1 MISILD
7 AKALDGNAEHLG
19 ISVESLMENAGK
31 ELAEII
37 SDRFPSK
44 KVLFICGTG
53 NNGGD
58 GFVAARY
65 LSADATFIK
74 EPKSPLAIKN
84 SKKIKIEPYSDS
96 LIERYDVIVD
106 CLLGT
111 GIDKDIKGE
120 YARCIEGIN
129 QSGKMIISCDVPS
142 GLGMNCAVVPDMTVT
157 FHDIK
162 EGMNESN
169 CGTIIIADIG
179 IPSEAY
185 DRVGPGDM
193 VRYPKSGDNSHK
205 GQNGRLLVIGGG
217 PYIGAPAMSALA
229 AARVG
234 TDLIHIATPESSFTE
249 ISSFSPIFIMHK
261 LPGDHVTEESV
272 ETLLGLSEKCDS
284 VLIGPGLGTN
294 PSTISAVRSFCTQCK
309 KPIVIDAD
317 AITAMSGE
325 HIRRNAPTIYT
336 PHHSEYMR
344 LCGDMD
350 QMESSKELD
359 SVIVLKGER
368 DIITDGTRIRT
379 NITGNAGMTSGG
391 TGDVL
396 AGIISGL
403 LSKGME
409 PFDAG
414 CLGTYIC
421 GKAGD
426 LAFEEFSFGLL
437 ATDIIDYVAKVISK
451 ELM

>member
-120 YARCIEGIN
+120 YARCIERIN
-129 QSGKMIISCDVPS
+129 QSGKTIISCDVPS
-142 GLGMNCAVVPDMTVT
+142 GLGMNCVVVPDMTVT

-193 VRYPKSGDNSHK
+193 VRYPKSRDNSHK

-272 ETLLGLSEKCDS
+272 STLLGLSEKCDS
-284 VLIGPGLGTN
+284 VLIGPGIGTD

-325 HIRRNAPTIYT
+325 HIIRNAPTIYT

-344 LCGDMD
+344 LCGDTD

-359 SVIVLKGER
+359 SVIVLKGEK
-368 DIITDGTRIRT
+368 DIITDGMRIRT

>member
-37 SDRFPSK
+37 SNKFPSK

-142 GLGMNCAVVPDMTVT
+142 SLGTNCAVVPDITVT

-217 PYIGAPAMSALA
+217 PYIGYGSDPY
-229 AARVG
+229 RH
-234 TDLIHIATPESSFTE
+234 TRIIIH
-249 ISSFSPIFIMHK
+249 
-261 LPGDHVTEESV
+261 
-272 ETLLGLSEKCDS
+272 
-284 VLIGPGLGTN
+284 
-294 PSTISAVRSFCTQCK
+294 
-309 KPIVIDAD
+309 
-317 AITAMSGE
+317 
-325 HIRRNAPTIYT
+325 
-336 PHHSEYMR
+336 
-344 LCGDMD
+344 
-350 QMESSKELD
+350 
-359 SVIVLKGER
+359 R
-368 DIITDGTRIRT
+368 DIIILPHLH
-379 NITGNAGMTSGG
+379 NA
-391 TGDVL
+391 
-396 AGIISGL
+396 
-403 LSKGME
+403 
-409 PFDAG
+409 
-414 CLGTYIC
+414 
-421 GKAGD
+421 
-426 LAFEEFSFGLL
+426 
-437 ATDIIDYVAKVISK
+437 
-451 ELM
+451 

>member
-1 MISILD
+1 
-7 AKALDGNAEHLG
+7 
-19 ISVESLMENAGK
+19 ME
-31 ELAEII
+31 
-37 SDRFPSK
+37 
-44 KVLFICGTG
+44 
-53 NNGGD
+53 
-58 GFVAARY
+58 
-65 LSADATFIK
+65 
-74 EPKSPLAIKN
+74 
-84 SKKIKIEPYSDS
+84 
-96 LIERYDVIVD
+96 
-106 CLLGT
+106 
-111 GIDKDIKGE
+111 
-120 YARCIEGIN
+120 
-129 QSGKMIISCDVPS
+129 
-142 GLGMNCAVVPDMTVT
+142 
-157 FHDIK
+157 
-162 EGMNESN
+162 
-169 CGTIIIADIG
+169 
-179 IPSEAY
+179 
-185 DRVGPGDM
+185 
-193 VRYPKSGDNSHK
+193 
-205 GQNGRLLVIGGG
+205 
-217 PYIGAPAMSALA
+217 
-229 AARVG
+229 
-234 TDLIHIATPESSFTE
+234 
-249 ISSFSPIFIMHK
+249 
-261 LPGDHVTEESV
+261 
-272 ETLLGLSEKCDS
+272 LSEKCDS
-284 VLIGPGLGTN
+284 VLIGPGLGTD

-309 KPIVIDAD
+309 RPIVIDAD
-317 AITAMSGE
+317 AITAMSGK

-336 PHHSEYMR
+336 PHHSEYIR

-359 SVIVLKGER
+359 SVIVLKGEK

>member
-1 MISILD
+1 M
-7 AKALDGNAEHLG
+7 
-19 ISVESLMENAGK
+19 
-31 ELAEII
+31 
-37 SDRFPSK
+37 
-44 KVLFICGTG
+44 
-53 NNGGD
+53 
-58 GFVAARY
+58 
-65 LSADATFIK
+65 
-74 EPKSPLAIKN
+74 
-84 SKKIKIEPYSDS
+84 
-96 LIERYDVIVD
+96 IERYDVIVD

-142 GLGMNCAVVPDMTVT
+142 GLGTNCAVVPDITVT

-359 SVIVLKGER
+359 SVIVLKVRG
-368 DIITDGTRIRT
+368 ISSPMVQGYVRT
-379 NITGNAGMTSGG
+379 SQVTQA
-391 TGDVL
+391 
-396 AGIISGL
+396 
-403 LSKGME
+403 
-409 PFDAG
+409 
-414 CLGTYIC
+414 
-421 GKAGD
+421 
-426 LAFEEFSFGLL
+426 
-437 ATDIIDYVAKVISK
+437 
-451 ELM
+451 

>member
-74 EPKSPLAIKN
+74 EPKSPLAINN

-96 LIERYDVIVD
+96 LIERYDIIVD

-111 GIDKDIKGE
+111 GIDKGIKGE
-120 YARCIEGIN
+120 YARCIERIN

-162 EGMNESN
+162 EGMDESN

-193 VRYPKSGDNSHK
+193 IRYPRPGNDSHK

-261 LPGDHVTEESV
+261 LPGDHITEESV
-272 ETLLGLSEKCDS
+272 STLLGLSEKCDS
-284 VLIGPGLGTN
+284 ILIGPGLGTD

-344 LCGDMD
+344 LCGDMG

-359 SVIVLKGER
+359 SVIVLKGEK
-368 DIITDGTRIRT
+368 DIITDSTRIRT